1 MAYFYY
7 IAKISIFQELVGETG
22 REITYIFLFSSLG
35 TAAGKTYSV
44 SYFQRLGRRMVFKRT
59 HKHSQNIHSVN
70 NCKIKKKEKREKR
83 IYSLFPVLFLIKT
96 NLGGIL
102 TFFFFGKSFS
112 AKRT

>member
-70 NCKIKKKEKREKR
+70 NCKLKKKRKERKKNQL
-83 IYSLFPVLFLIKT
+83 SVSCLVF
-96 NLGGIL
+96 N
-102 TFFFFGKSFS
+102 
-112 AKRT
+112 

>member
-22 REITYIFLFSSLG
+22 REIKDIFLFSSLG

-44 SYFQRLGRRMVFKRT
+44 SYFQRLGSRMVFNRT

-70 NCKIKKKEKREKR
+70 NCKLKKKKKKREKKE
-83 IYSLFPVLFLIKT
+83 STL
-96 NLGGIL
+96 
-102 TFFFFGKSFS
+102 
-112 AKRT
+112 